1 MLRPSPQA
9 LITGATDGLGL
20 ALARR
25 LERSG
30 WTLWLLGRRPLE
42 SLQDP
47 IFARH
52 SYLCLD
58 LSQPPPQGGL
68 PEIARLDL
76 LVHNAAIGLQGA
88 CSTHSPASQQE
99 LLRVNLEAPIWL
111 TQLYLEALLRARG
124 KVAFITSIASQLPA
138 PRIAA
143 YAASKAALEGFARSL
158 RSEMGHRLQVQVIR
172 PGPIRTA
179 MHQKVG
185 LNPQEI
191 PWHRF
196 PSVESVAAQ
205 LETALSQ
212 SRPATALG
220 LKNLAICKLGQV
232 PGLME
237 WALKCRGALEPLPK
251 ESPRKTARALVTGS
265 SSGIGL
271 ALTQALTHRGW
282 SVTGLDSQPP
292 QQPPSGGFLLWDLS
306 RADIA
311 EALMPRLADAQPFD
325 LVIHSAGV
333 NSVGPFQALPWE
345 SQQQVLRVNFQ
356 APLCLTSALLSRGL
370 LARGGRLV
378 FIASLSHFLGYP
390 GASTYA
396 ASKDGL
402 VSLARSLGVAMGA
415 GRKTLVV
422 YPGPTRTPHARRYSP
437 DNRHEHRRMLPERVA
452 KEIIQALDRG
462 QAHLVPGWRN
472 RLAALLGWLFPEMAS
487 RLMRRWLYLKIESR
501 PVERVVNAATLG

>member
-1 MLRPSPQA
+1 MKTA

-30 WTLWLLGRRPLE
+30 WKLWLLGRRPLD

-47 IFARH
+47 IFTRH
-52 SYLCLD
+52 SYLCWD

-68 PEIARLDL
+68 PEFARLDL
-76 LVHNAAIGLQGA
+76 LVHNAAIGLYGA
-88 CSTHSPASQQE
+88 CSSHSPARQQE
-99 LLRVNLEAPIWL
+99 LLRINLEAPIWL
-111 TQLYLEALLRARG
+111 TQLCLQALLRTRG

-179 MHQKVG
+179 MHEKVG
-185 LNPQEI
+185 LKPQEI
-191 PWHRF
+191 PLHRF

-212 SRPATALG
+212 SKPALALG
-220 LKNLAICKLGQV
+220 LRNRFFCQLGRL
-232 PGLME
+232 PGLTD
-237 WALKCRGALEPLPK
+237 WASKRRGALEPLPQ
-251 ESPRKTARALVTGS
+251 ESDEKPARALVTGS

-271 ALTQALTHRGW
+271 ALTQALMHRGW

-292 QQPPSGGFLLWDLS
+292 EQPLPGGFLLWDLS
-306 RADIA
+306 RPDIS
-311 EALMPRLADAQPFD
+311 EALMPQLRDARPFD

-345 SQQQVLRVNFQ
+345 PQQQVLRVNFQ
-356 APLCLTSALLSRGL
+356 GPLCLTSALLSQGL
-370 LARGGRLV
+370 LARNGSLV
-378 FIASLSHFLGYP
+378 LIASLSHFLGYP
-390 GASTYA
+390 GAAAYA

-437 DNRHEHRRMLPERVA
+437 DNRHEHRRMQPERVA
-452 KEIIQALDRG
+452 KEILQALDQG
-462 QAHLVPGWRN
+462 QTHLIPGWNN
-472 RLAALLGWLFPEMAS
+472 RLAALLGWLFPETAS
-487 RLMRRWLYLKIESR
+487 RLMRHWLYRKIESR
-501 PVERVVNAATLG
+501 PLEG